1 MKKTSLFTGLLCLL
15 LHGMMAQ
22 TDFTLPVQAKIET
35 GTIEGKFH
43 TLTGIHTYFGIPFAK
58 APVGPLRWKAPQP
71 AENWKGVKETK
82 AFGPRPVQ
90 AMVFGDMNSRSA
102 GLSEDCLYLNVWSP
116 AKRTDKNLPVLVYFF
131 GGGFSAGD
139 ASEPRYDG
147 EAMSKKGIVVVTVNY
162 RLGIFGFYAHPEL
175 SAETSYKGSGN
186 YGFMDQAFALQW
198 VQRNIQ
204 AFGGDPKK
212 VTIAGES
219 AGSVSVSAQMAS
231 PLARNT
237 IAGAIGESGGAI
249 NPTLFP
255 VPLAK
260 AEKEGKDFADKVGL
274 KSIAE
279 MRALSTKDLFEI
291 FKESR
296 RFGFSTVIDGYVY
309 PKTLSEIFNAGEQA
323 QVPLLLG
330 WNSAEVSGAG
340 FMQGKP
346 YTVENYAAKVKETFP
361 ADHETVMKL
370 YPGTNEQEVEYSA
383 TALAADRFISYSTWK
398 WFDLH
403 RKNSKQPV
411 YRYLYSKLRPP
422 LVDKNTVAA
431 LAGGTVKADANAP
444 KPRPAIGAPH
454 ACEIEYCMGNLHLI
468 KEFAFTPEDYKVSDT
483 MFNFFANFIKTG
495 NPNDAKLPNWPMAA
509 AQDKNPPVMVLDV
522 ESKAVNAKDD
532 ARYEFLDRFYKN

>member
-1 MKKTSLFTGLLCLL
+1 
-15 LHGMMAQ
+15 
-22 TDFTLPVQAKIET
+22 
-35 GTIEGKFH
+35 
-43 TLTGIHTYFGIPFAK
+43 
-58 APVGPLRWKAPQP
+58 
-71 AENWKGVKETK
+71 
-82 AFGPRPVQ
+82 
-90 AMVFGDMNSRSA
+90 
-102 GLSEDCLYLNVWSP
+102 
-116 AKRTDKNLPVLVYFF
+116 
-131 GGGFSAGD
+131 
-139 ASEPRYDG
+139 
-147 EAMSKKGIVVVTVNY
+147 MSKKGIVVVTVNY

-186 YGFMDQAFALQW
+186 YGFMDQAYALQW

-255 VPLAK
+255 VSLAQ
-260 AEKEGKDFADKVGL
+260 AEKEGKEFANKAGL

-279 MRALSTKDLFEI
+279 MRALSTKELFEI
-291 FKESR
+291 FKDSR

-309 PKTLSEIFNAGEQA
+309 PKSLPEIFNAGEQA

-330 WNSAEVSGAG
+330 WNSAEISGSA

-361 ADHETVMKL
+361 SDHETVMKL

-422 LVDKNTVAA
+422 LVDKTTTAA
-431 LAGGTVKADANAP
+431 LAGGTVKADPNAP

-468 KEFAFTPEDYKVSDT
+468 KEFAFTPDDYKVSET
-483 MFNFFANFIKTG
+483 MFTFFANFIKTG
-495 NPNDAKLPNWPMAA
+495 NPNDGKLPNWPLAT
-509 AQDKNPPVMVLDV
+509 AQDKNPPVMILDV